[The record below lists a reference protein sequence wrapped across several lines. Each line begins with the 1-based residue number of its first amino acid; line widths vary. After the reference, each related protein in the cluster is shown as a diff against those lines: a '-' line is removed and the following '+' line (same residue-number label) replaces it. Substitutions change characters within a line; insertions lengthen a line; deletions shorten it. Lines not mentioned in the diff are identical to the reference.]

1 MSQFL
6 TCHSQSILPATTAED
21 DEKND
26 ENEQNTAGDA
36 DDDGQLLLVQGQDA
50 SHTARGVEGEGDF
63 HLAHAAVVDR
73 HTGVGAQVA
82 RGHPCYRQA
91 VVEFDPTLENRI
103 CFVICSCCASSTYLP
118 S

>member
-1 MSQFL
+1 MTDRHRHTECNTTDAPTLVF
-6 TCHSQSILPATTAED
+6 TIFLPATTAED

-26 ENEQNTAGDA
+26 ENEQNSAGDA

-50 SHTARGVEGEGDF
+50 AHTARGVEGEGDF
-63 HLAHAAVVDR
+63 LLADAAVVDR

-91 VVEFDPTLENRI
+91 VVEFDPTLKTG
-103 CFVICSCCASSTYLP
+103 FVL
-118 S
+118 

>member
-1 MSQFL
+1 MCQFL

-21 DEKND
+21 DEEND
-26 ENEQNTAGDA
+26 ENEQNSAGDA

-50 SHTARGVEGEGDF
+50 SHTARGVEGEGDL

-91 VVEFDPTLENRI
+91 VVEFDPTLEKRI
-103 CFVICSCCASSTYLP
+103 CFVICFCASSTYLP